1 MAGSP
6 RQRFAWC
13 LFDFANSPFPT
24 IALTAFGAPYFEG
37 VLVGESGLSL
47 FGLSLGPKA
56 TWGIAISLS
65 MALVTV
71 TAPILG
77 AVVDRGGRRKP
88 FLFAY
93 VVTCV
98 AATAGLAWVQ
108 PGQALLALS
117 LYVVANFAFE
127 GAYVF
132 YNAYLPD
139 LAPPERV
146 GRLSGYG
153 WALGYVGGLA
163 ALLLVKFGLDVLPAE
178 YDAAHASGAS
188 SIYLVIAI
196 WYAVFSLPA
205 LLWLRDSPRARATPR
220 LVRDGFRSVVAT
232 FKAIRSYRVIA
243 WFLLA
248 YFLYTD
254 ALTTVIEF
262 VGIYTKDVLAFSP
275 ADNITLFLL
284 LNMVAAPGALLFGY
298 LLDRVGG
305 KRAIIVTLVLWLV
318 VVVGTIATTSKAGFW
333 PVAIVAAIV
342 IGATQSSSRAL
353 MARLAPRERI
363 GEFMGFLAL
372 SGKASAIVG
381 PTLYG
386 AVADG
391 LTPVWGEASAHRVAV
406 GLIGSF
412 FAVAIGVML
421 RVDESASEA
430 AVDAAGAAPGGEGGS
445 RETG

>member
-1 MAGSP
+1 MTSTRGAGAAES

-37 VLVGESGLSL
+37 VLVGESGISC
-47 FGLSLGPKA
+47 FGVTLGAKA
-56 TWGIAISLS
+56 AWGIAISLS
-65 MALVTV
+65 MALVTI
-71 TAPILG
+71 TAPFLG
-77 AVVDRGGRRKP
+77 AIADRGGRRKP
-88 FLFAY
+88 FLVAY
-93 VVTCV
+93 VVVCV
-98 AATAGLAWVQ
+98 AATLGLSLVE
-108 PGQALLALS
+108 PGQGWWALG
-117 LYVVANFAFE
+117 LYVLANFAFE

-139 LAPPERV
+139 LAPPDRV

-163 ALLLVKFGLDVLPAE
+163 ALLLVKFGIDVLPEE
-178 YDAAHASGAS
+178 YDPAHRGAAS
-188 SIYLVIAI
+188 SIYLVIAV

-205 LLWLRDSPRARATPR
+205 LLWLRDKPRPAPASHV
-220 LVRDGFRSVVAT
+220 VREAVHSLLGTIR
-232 FKAIRSYRVIA
+232 AIRSYRVVGL
-243 WFLLA
+243 FLLA

-262 VGIYTKDVLAFSP
+262 VGIYTKDVLRFSP
-275 ADNITLFLL
+275 SDNILLFLL
-284 LNMVAAPGALLFGY
+284 LNVIAAPGALAFGF
-298 LLDRVGG
+298 LLDRIGG
-305 KRAIIVTLVLWLV
+305 KRSIIISLVLWLV
-318 VVVGTIATTSKAGFW
+318 VVIGTILTTSKAGFW
-333 PVAIVAAIV
+333 PVAMVAAVV

-386 AVADG
+386 VVADG
-391 LTPVWGEASAHRVAV
+391 LTPVWGEATAHRFAVA
-406 GLIGSF
+406 LIGSF
-412 FAVAIGVML
+412 FAIAIGVML
-421 RVDESASEA
+421 RVDENA
-430 AVDAAGAAPGGEGGS
+430 GEGRGS
-445 RETG
+445 RETA